1 MGALL
6 RKVNEGWVVAVHLT
20 PNASRNEVTGVEKI
34 DGKAARLKVKVT
46 TVPEKGKANRALCAL
61 LAKYFKL
68 PKSSIEVISGSKSR
82 TKSVLIRGSHADIE
96 LKIDQVLKGL
106 EA

>member
-1 MGALL
+1 MDAFK
-6 RKVNEGWVVAVHLT
+6 RQVKEGWVLAVHLT

-46 TVPEKGKANRALCAL
+46 KVPEKGKANKALCEL

-82 TKSVLIRGSHADIE
+82 TKSVLIRGPHANIE
-96 LKIDQVLKGL
+96 QKIDQVLRGIGI
-106 EA
+106 

>member
-6 RKVNEGWVVAVHLT
+6 RKVNEGWIVAVHLT
-20 PNASRNEVTGVEKI
+20 PNASRNEVTGLEKI
-34 DGKAARLKVKVT
+34 DGKATRLKVKVT
-46 TVPEKGKANRALCAL
+46 TDPEKGKANKALSAL

-82 TKSVLIRGSHADIE
+82 TKGVLIRGSHADIE
-96 LKIDQVLKGL
+96 QKIDQVLRGL